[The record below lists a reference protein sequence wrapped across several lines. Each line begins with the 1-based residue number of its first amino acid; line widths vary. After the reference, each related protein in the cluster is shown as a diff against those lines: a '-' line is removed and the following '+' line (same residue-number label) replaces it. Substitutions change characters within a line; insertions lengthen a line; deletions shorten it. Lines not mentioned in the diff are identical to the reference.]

1 MSLDSALKFAKN
13 ANAEKVPFRFQFPV
27 DTKEDFEELCE
38 KHNVSM
44 TDMILGLIK
53 SAIDEDRGLTNV
65 SVVNIINKIE
75 ELEKEYDNLEQ
86 IFNKTGDSVL
96 ECTDGTIIH
105 VTDNMEK
112 LRFRIKVLNNE
123 LQKRTK

>member
-27 DTKEDFEELCE
+27 DTKEEFEELCE

-65 SVVNIINKIE
+65 SIVNIINKIE
-75 ELEKEYDNLEQ
+75 DLEKDYANLNEVY
-86 IFNKTGDSVL
+86 IKTGDSVL
-96 ECTDGTIIH
+96 ECTDGRIIH
-105 VTDNMEK
+105 VEDDMEK
-112 LRFRIKVLNNE
+112 LSFRIKVLNKE
-123 LQKRTK
+123 LQRRSR